1 MFNGL
6 IKSSIAAMAIAAS
19 ITTAMAADW
28 APSGPIKLMIAFRA
42 GGGVDTQA
50 RLIAA
55 DLQTRHG
62 WTVIPEN
69 LAGKGGAIMARAL
82 KGEPAD
88 GLTIGMTVTEAL
100 TYSSIA
106 SRNAGYSAT
115 DFTMLTTTTG
125 SQMGLFAK
133 TARGWKTL
141 SDLIAAAKGGQKITL
156 GAMSPRLADGAYILA
171 KENGIK
177 FTTVMVKGGKG
188 ALNGVLADDLD
199 VGWGA
204 GPQNK
209 SVVSGDLVNLVS
221 GESTP
226 LKVSPHAPLLSEFGV
241 PYIMG
246 AKFMF
251 VAPKGLP
258 EGARKVLTDAIVEIV
273 SDPSTKVNAMINK
286 AFSGVETIS
295 GTDLDK
301 FMASLSDQ
309 DEALLDAS
317 SQ

>member
-1 MFNGL
+1 MFYRF
-6 IKSSIAAMAIAAS
+6 IKTGIVIATLAAS
-19 ITTAMAADW
+19 ITVTNATEW
-28 APSGPIKLMIAFRA
+28 SPSGPIKLMIAFRA

-50 RLIAA
+50 RLIAG
-55 DLQTRHG
+55 DLQERHG
-62 WTVIPEN
+62 WKIIPEN

-88 GLTIGMTVTEAL
+88 GLTIGMTVTEAI

-106 SRNAGYSAT
+106 SRNAGYSVD

-133 TARGWKTL
+133 TSRGWKTL
-141 SDLIAAAKGGQKITL
+141 PDLIAAIKGGQKITL

-171 KENGIK
+171 RENGID

-209 SVVSGDLVNLVS
+209 SVLAGDLVNLVS
-221 GESTP
+221 GESKP
-226 LKVSPHAPLLSEFGV
+226 LKVSPDAPLLADFGV

-251 VAPKGLP
+251 VAPAGLP
-258 EGARKVLTDAIVEIV
+258 EDARKVLTDAIIEVV
-273 SDPSTKVNAMINK
+273 SDPGTKVNAMINK

-295 GTDLDK
+295 GSDLDK
-301 FMASLSDQ
+301 FMATLSAQDQ
-309 DEALLDAS
+309 ALLDAS
-317 SQ
+317 SE

>member
-1 MFNGL
+1 MFYRF
-6 IKSSIAAMAIAAS
+6 IKTGIVIATLAAS
-19 ITTAMAADW
+19 ITVTNATEW
-28 APSGPIKLMIAFRA
+28 SPSGPIKLMIAFRA

-50 RLIAA
+50 RLIAG
-55 DLQTRHG
+55 DLQERHG
-62 WTVIPEN
+62 WKIIPEN
-69 LAGKGGAIMARAL
+69 LAGKGGAIMARTL
-82 KGEPAD
+82 KAEPAD
-88 GLTIGMTVTEAL
+88 GLTIGMTVTEAI

-106 SRNAGYSAT
+106 SRNAGYSVD

-133 TARGWKTL
+133 TSRGWKTL
-141 SDLIAAAKGGQKITL
+141 PDLIAAIKGGQKITL

-171 KENGIK
+171 RENGID

-209 SVVSGDLVNLVS
+209 SVLAGDLVNLVS
-221 GESTP
+221 GESKP
-226 LKVSPHAPLLSEFGV
+226 LKVSPDAPLLADFGV

-251 VAPKGLP
+251 VAPAGLP
-258 EGARKVLTDAIVEIV
+258 EDARKVLTDAIIEVV
-273 SDPSTKVNAMINK
+273 SDPNTKVNAMINK

-295 GTDLDK
+295 GSDLDK
-301 FMASLSDQ
+301 FMATLSAQDQ
-309 DEALLDAS
+309 ALLDAS
-317 SQ
+317 SE

>member
-1 MFNGL
+1 MFYKL
-6 IKSSIAAMAIAAS
+6 IKSSIVIIAMVAS
-19 ITTAMAADW
+19 ISAATAADW
-28 APSGPIKLMIAFRA
+28 SPSGPIKLMIAFRA

-50 RLIAA
+50 RLIAEEM
-55 DLQTRHG
+55 QTRNG

-69 LAGKGGAIMARAL
+69 LAGKGGAVMARAL

-88 GLTIGMTVTEAL
+88 GLTIGMTVSEAL
-100 TYSSIA
+100 TYSA
-106 SRNAGYSAT
+106 LATRDAGYSMD

-133 TARGWKTL
+133 TSRGWKTL
-141 SDLIAAAKGGQKITL
+141 ADVIAAAKSGEKITL
-156 GAMSPRLADGAYILA
+156 GAMSPRLADGAYLIA
-171 KENGIK
+171 RENGME

-209 SVVSGDLVNLVS
+209 SVATGDLVNLVS
-221 GESTP
+221 GEAGP
-226 LKVSPHAPLLSEFGV
+226 LKVSPDAPLLAEFGV

-251 VAPKGLP
+251 VAPAGIP
-258 EGARKVLTDAIVEIV
+258 EDARKVLIDAIIEIV
-273 SDPSTKVNAMINK
+273 NDPGTKVNAMINK

-295 GTDLDK
+295 GADLDK
-301 FMASLSDQ
+301 FMASLSKQDQ
-309 DEALLDAS
+309 ALLDAS
-317 SQ
+317 SE

>member
-1 MFNGL
+1 MIYKL
-6 IKSSIAAMAIAAS
+6 IKSGIAAMIIVAGL
-19 ITTAMAADW
+19 TTASAADW

-50 RLIAA
+50 RLIAG
-55 DLQTRHG
+55 DLQERHG
-62 WTVIPEN
+62 WKIIPEN
-69 LAGKGGAIMARAL
+69 LAGKGGAVMARAL
-82 KGEPAD
+82 KAEPAD

-106 SRNAGYSAT
+106 SRNAGYSVD

-133 TARGWKTL
+133 TSRGWKTL
-141 SDLIAAAKGGQKITL
+141 DDLIAAAKGGQKITL
-156 GAMSPRLADGAYILA
+156 GAMSPRLADGAYVLA
-171 KENGIK
+171 RENGIE

-209 SVVSGDLVNLVS
+209 SVASGDLVNLVS
-221 GESTP
+221 GEGKP
-226 LKVSPHAPLLSEFGV
+226 LKVSPDAPLLAEFGV

-251 VAPKGLP
+251 VAPAGLP
-258 EGARKVLTDAIVEIV
+258 EDARKVLTDAIIEVV
-273 SDPSTKVNAMINK
+273 SDPGTKVNAMINK

-295 GTDLDK
+295 GGDLDA
-301 FMASLSDQ
+301 FMAALSDQ
-309 DEALLDAS
+309 DQALLDAS
-317 SQ
+317 AE

>member
-1 MFNGL
+1 MFNRFFKTG
-6 IKSSIAAMAIAAS
+6 IVMAALAAS
-19 ITTAMAADW
+19 ITTATAAEW
-28 APSGPIKLMIAFRA
+28 SPSGPIKLMIAFRA

-50 RLIAA
+50 RMIAE
-55 DLQTRHG
+55 DLQARHG
-62 WTVIPEN
+62 WKIIPEN
-69 LAGKGGAIMARAL
+69 LAGKGGAVMARAL
-82 KGEPAD
+82 ITEPAD
-88 GLTIGMTVTEAL
+88 GLTIGMTVSEAI

-106 SRNAGYSAT
+106 SRDAGYSMK

-133 TARGWKTL
+133 TSRGWKTL
-141 SDLIAAAKGGQKITL
+141 SDVIAAAKGGQKITL
-156 GAMSPRLADGAYILA
+156 GAMSPKLADGAYLIG
-171 KENGIK
+171 KKNGFN

-209 SVVSGDLVNLVS
+209 AVSAGDLVNLVS
-221 GESTP
+221 AEATK
-226 LKVSPHAPLLSEFGV
+226 LNVSPDAPLLSEYGV
-241 PYIMG
+241 STILG

-251 VAPKGLP
+251 VAPAGLP
-258 EGARKVLTDAIVEIV
+258 DDARETITKAIIDVV

-295 GTDLDK
+295 GSKLDAYI
-301 FMASLSDQ
+301 ASLAAGDQ
-309 DEALLDAS
+309 ALLDATAE
-317 SQ
+317 